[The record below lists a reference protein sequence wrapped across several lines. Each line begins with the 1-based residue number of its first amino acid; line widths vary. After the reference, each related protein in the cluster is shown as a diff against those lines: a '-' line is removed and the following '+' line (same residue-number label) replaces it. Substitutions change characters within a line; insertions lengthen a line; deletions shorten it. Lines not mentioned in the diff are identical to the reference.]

1 MPRKPSNQSQ
11 SFFDEFDARSYR
23 HLVQRGQ
30 DIPGHHAPSQPSQMQ
45 QSSGSSSGKKR
56 KKQKQKS
63 HKKSKEKSERYS
75 QENVRMPSESKNKS
89 IVAYDDISSDS
100 DISNNGPASPV
111 NRGHSNNNRESSK
124 RSMSPGSRIRGY
136 PPDRS
141 LSISPNNIRE
151 PPSPQHPPVRN
162 VSRKH
167 QKKRPLSPQELPV
180 PKDHPKNYSGGNSVP
195 PPKAYNMPP
204 KAYNPPK
211 AYADPPRAYS
221 GSFNRDHS
229 PTESPRKRYRSRS
242 PSPSYMARKK
252 PSAHY
257 KDKYSRHDKYK
268 NRSKSRSPSPRS
280 RSRRGS
286 SRSRNRHPRSRHS
299 RSPPE
304 HSPPRGHSYSSSN
317 KISHSTVNYATSL
330 AAELSKHR
338 RAREAKE
345 AAALAAK
352 GREPR
357 EPKERVMYRDSP
369 LDGKDNIIIT
379 KVESGQRSVKQDYRQ
394 QEYLKKQHAIKAS
407 PTPPPPPPGLPP
419 QRKNRVI
426 AQMEDKIVV
435 KVDNAKR
442 EIIDLDSIN
451 DRLDHDHNH
460 DHGFNRD
467 DRRGRGPE
475 RDHRGEVLDRRG
487 EVPDR
492 RGDVPDRRGD
502 VPDRRGEVP
511 DRRAEVPDR
520 RSEVPERRGE
530 GRESRDSSFDRQII
544 NQYSGRGDRRSA
556 IDFPT
561 LPRLPLPQV
570 SPEEE
575 FDSDSPY
582 SDSAPAN
589 LPKEEVYPRQRRITD
604 LPMPPM
610 LDEPDMDYEVEHE
623 PEPDVKRE
631 APSSGKFKRPKLCLQ
646 RRNDERSKGDWGER
660 CVDLFK
666 TIEIIGEGTYGLVYK
681 ARDTFTDELVALK
694 KVRLEN
700 EKEGFP
706 ITAVR
711 EIKILR
717 QLNHPNIVNLKE
729 IVTDKQDALD
739 FKKDKGAF
747 YLVFE
752 YMDHDLMG
760 LLESGMC
767 NFKEEHIASFMKQ
780 LLDGLK
786 YCHNKNFLHRDI
798 KCSNILLNNRG
809 QIKLADWGL
818 ARLYHADDKDRLYT
832 NKVITL
838 WYRPPELLLGEERY
852 GPAIDVW
859 SIGCILGEL
868 FIRKPIFQAQTEQN
882 QLELISKTC
891 GSPCPA
897 VWPEVIKLPLFHT
910 FKPKKQYRRR
920 LREEFSFLP
929 KHALDLMDQ
938 MLELD
943 PSRRVTAEQA
953 LVCPWLR
960 DIECC
965 KITPPDLP
973 KDQDCHEMWCKNR
986 KKSIKEAKLKELE
999 TGSKNITPQK
1009 QSMTQSAY
1017 KPGSSTGKGHT
1028 DTSKSS
1034 SAESVSI
1041 KAVTKSSNSS
1051 NSSHSVA
1058 SHLAGHSSASMSSSS
1073 SSSRKNVV
1081 PIPGIDIVA
1090 DKNLKDGD
1098 SNSDSHGSHHK
1109 VQTRDS
1115 DEIEGRG
1122 GSSVATVDQ
1131 QSQLTKM
1138 VSMLQQGL
1146 SVDTVAKNMNMKL
1159 DDQTMQLMDNL
1170 GKQLMLA
1177 ASMAKH
1183 VTKENSDEVAEEGK
1197 VPDPLPG
1204 LGQSGGDQAPQTYA
1218 SAVMDRSYPDYHQAG
1233 DSQAMDQYGYPM
1245 ESVQDP
1251 YPAPAYG
1258 VPAQPQL
1265 AAMGDQEGSSSN
1277 AGVKAALAQLLSQ
1290 QGLRVAV
1297 GGNELGNRG
1306 SDPYTS
1312 QSDGYYHSDSSDQ
1325 NYGVRNFPISST
1337 ASGVSSQHLPD
1348 QGLVDS
1354 YRPQGSKVR
1363 TPTTPNFPSTTSTGL
1378 QKQYSGYGSD
1388 DSRGSTDTYSQGG
1401 YSMHGQT
1408 SISGGASASAAFG
1421 TLSSQGQSQA
1431 NTGVTQSSGPKP
1443 LMSLGISGYG
1453 DGRPQGGL
1461 PRSILK
1467 NKPATTPS
1475 LLGQG
1480 PVNPGAP
1487 NSGGHRMNPGG
1498 QRGTFPPGR
1507 GNW

>member
-1 MPRKPSNQSQ
+1 MCVTGFNIMPRKPSNQSQ

-23 HLVQRGQ
+23 HLVNREQ
-30 DIPGHHAPSQPSQMQ
+30 DIPGHHVPSQPPQGP
-45 QSSGSSSGKKR
+45 QSSSSSKKR

-63 HKKSKEKSERYS
+63 HKKSKEKSERHLQDSY
-75 QENVRMPSESKNKS
+75 RMPPESKNKS
-89 IVAYDDISSDS
+89 IVDYDDISSDS
-100 DISNNGPASPV
+100 DLSNKGPVSPI
-111 NRGHSNNNRESSK
+111 NRVHNNNNNRDVSK
-124 RSMSPGSRIRGY
+124 RSMSPGLNMRGY
-136 PPDRS
+136 LPDRS
-141 LSISPNNIRE
+141 PSVSPNNIRE
-151 PPSPQHPPVRN
+151 PSSPSHPPARGSS
-162 VSRKH
+162 SRKH
-167 QKKRPLSPQELPV
+167 QKKRPLSPQELLV
-180 PKDHPKNYSGGNSVP
+180 PKDKNFSGGGNVP

-221 GSFNRDHS
+221 GSFRDHS

-242 PSPSYMARKK
+242 PSPSYMSRKK
-252 PSAHY
+252 TSAHY

-280 RSRRGS
+280 RSRRDQP
-286 SRSRNRHPRSRHS
+286 RSRNRHPRSRHS
-299 RSPPE
+299 RSPPD
-304 HSPPRGHSYSSSN
+304 HSPPRGHTYSSSN
-317 KISHSTVNYATSL
+317 KISHSTVKYATSL

-357 EPKERVMYRDSP
+357 DQHRESKERSMYHDSP
-369 LDGKDNIIIT
+369 MDGKDNIIIT
-379 KVESGQRSVKQDYRQ
+379 KVESGQRSVKQDFRQ
-394 QEYLKKQHAIKAS
+394 QEYLKKQHT

-419 QRKNRVI
+419 QRKNRL
-426 AQMEDKIVV
+426 MDDKIVV

-451 DRLDHDHNH
+451 DRHDLDHNH
-460 DHGFNRD
+460 DHGFSRD
-467 DRRGRGPE
+467 DRRGPE

-487 EVPDR
+487 DISDRRSDMSDR
-492 RGDVPDRRGD
+492 RGDMHDRD
-502 VPDRRGEVP
+502 T
-511 DRRAEVPDR
+511 PDR
-520 RSEVPERRGE
+520 RSDIGDHRGEVPERRGE
-530 GRESRDSSFDRQII
+530 GRESRDSSYDRQII

-582 SDSAPAN
+582 SDNAPAN
-589 LPKEEVYPRQRRITD
+589 LPKEEAYPRQRRITD

-610 LDEPDMDYEVEHE
+610 MDEPEMDYEVEHE
-623 PEPDVKRE
+623 PEPEVKRE
-631 APSSGKFKRPKLCLQ
+631 APSSGKFKRPKICLQ

-943 PSRRVTAEQA
+943 PVRRVTAEQA

-960 DIECC
+960 DVDCS
-965 KITPPDLP
+965 KIMPPDLP

-1009 QSMTQSAY
+1009 PGASQSAY
-1017 KPGSSTGKGHT
+1017 KSSKGHG
-1028 DTSKSS
+1028 DKS
-1034 SAESVSI
+1034 SAESVLT
-1041 KAVTKSSNSS
+1041 KPVTKSSASS
-1051 NSSHSVA
+1051 VSSHSVT
-1058 SHLAGHSSASMSSSS
+1058 SHMIGHSSSS
-1073 SSSRKNVV
+1073 SSSSSLRKNVV
-1081 PIPGIDIVA
+1081 IPGIDQSV
-1090 DKNLKDGD
+1090 DKTSKDVD
-1098 SNSDSHGSHHK
+1098 SNLDVRHKGQSHGGE
-1109 VQTRDS
+1109 DS
-1115 DEIEGRG
+1115 A
-1122 GSSVATVDQ
+1122 SVPTVDPQ
-1131 QSQLTKM
+1131 NQLTKM
-1138 VSMLQQGL
+1138 VTMLQQGL

-1183 VTKENSDEVAEEGK
+1183 VTKETTEEAPEEVKDAET
-1197 VPDPLPG
+1197 LPG
-1204 LGQSGGDQAPQTYA
+1204 LGLGGGEPA
-1218 SAVMDRSYPDYHQAG
+1218 SQVYTESATGGNYPEYHHAG
-1233 DSQAMDQYGYPM
+1233 DNQSMDSYGYPM
-1245 ESVQDP
+1245 ENIPDP
-1251 YPAPAYG
+1251 YPAGYG
-1258 VPAQPQL
+1258 VQSQSQVA
-1265 AAMGDQEGSSSN
+1265 GTVDQESNGSN

-1290 QGLRVAV
+1290 QGIRVAV
-1297 GGNELGNRG
+1297 GGNELANRDV
-1306 SDPYTS
+1306 DPYTS
-1312 QSDGYYHSDSSDQ
+1312 QSEGYYHSDSDP
-1325 NYGVRNFPISST
+1325 NYGARNFPISSS
-1337 ASGVSSQHLPD
+1337 APGVSSHMIPE
-1348 QGLVDS
+1348 QGMTDT
-1354 YRPQGSKVR
+1354 YRPPGSI
-1363 TPTTPNFPSTTSTGL
+1363 PSSSTVGL

-1388 DSRGSTDTYSQGG
+1388 DSRSSNDAFSQGG
-1401 YSMHGQT
+1401 YSVMGP
-1408 SISGGASASAAFG
+1408 SSMSGTTSASAAFG
-1421 TLSSQGQSQA
+1421 TLKGQSQA

-1443 LMSLGISGYG
+1443 LMSLGVSGYS
-1453 DGRPQGGL
+1453 DGRPPSSA

-1467 NKPATTPS
+1467 NKPGPS

-1480 PVNPGAP
+1480 PGMPGGP
-1487 NSGGHRMNPGG
+1487 NTGGHRMNPGS
-1498 QRGTFPPGR
+1498 QRGAFPPSR

>member
-1 MPRKPSNQSQ
+1 MPRKPTNQSQ

-23 HLVQRGQ
+23 HLVNREQ
-30 DIPGHHAPSQPSQMQ
+30 DIPGHHVPSQSSQGPSQ
-45 QSSGSSSGKKR
+45 SSSSGKKR

-63 HKKSKEKSERYS
+63 HKKSKEKSERHL
-75 QENVRMPSESKNKS
+75 QENYRMQTESKNKS

-100 DISNNGPASPV
+100 DISNNGPVSPV
-111 NRGHSNNNRESSK
+111 NRVHNNNNSREASK
-124 RSMSPGSRIRGY
+124 RSMSPGPNMRGY
-136 PPDRS
+136 LPDRS
-141 LSISPNNIRE
+141 PSMSPNNIRE
-151 PPSPQHPPVRN
+151 PSSPSHPPARSS
-162 VSRKH
+162 SRKH

-180 PKDHPKNYSGGNSVP
+180 PKDHSKNYSGGGSVP
-195 PPKAYNMPP
+195 TPKAYNMPP

-242 PSPSYMARKK
+242 PSPSYMGRKK
-252 PSAHY
+252 NSAHY

-280 RSRRGS
+280 RSRRGQ

-299 RSPPE
+299 RSPTE
-304 HSPPRGHSYSSSN
+304 HSPPRGHSYSSSSN
-317 KISHSTVNYATSL
+317 KISHSAVKYATSL

-357 EPKERVMYRDSP
+357 EPHRESKERIMYRDSP

-394 QEYLKKQHAIKAS
+394 QEYLKKQHT

-419 QRKNRVI
+419 QRKNRLI

-451 DRLDHDHNH
+451 DHHDLEHNH
-460 DHGFNRD
+460 DHSFSRD
-467 DRRGRGPE
+467 DRRGHGSE
-475 RDHRGEVLDRRG
+475 RDHRGELLDRRG
-487 EVPDR
+487 EDRRSEIPDR
-492 RGDVPDRRGD
+492 RGDMHDHRGT
-502 VPDRRGEVP
+502 
-511 DRRAEVPDR
+511 PDR
-520 RSEVPERRGE
+520 RSDVPDHRGEVPERRGE

-582 SDSAPAN
+582 SDNAPAN

-610 LDEPDMDYEVEHE
+610 MDEPEMDYEVEHE
-623 PEPDVKRE
+623 PEPEVKRE
-631 APSSGKFKRPKLCLQ
+631 APSSGKFKRPKICLQ

-681 ARDTFTDELVALK
+681 AKDTFTDELVALK

-943 PSRRVTAEQA
+943 PARRVTAEQA

-960 DIECC
+960 DVECG

-1009 QSMTQSAY
+1009 SGVSGSAY
-1017 KPGSSTGKGHT
+1017 KSGSSLAKGHS
-1028 DTSKSS
+1028 DISKSSS
-1034 SAESVSI
+1034 SAESVSTKPI
-1041 KAVTKSSNSS
+1041 TKSSTSS
-1051 NSSHSVA
+1051 SQSATSHMI
-1058 SHLAGHSSASMSSSS
+1058 GHSSSSS
-1073 SSSRKNVV
+1073 SSSRKNVA
-1081 PIPGIDIVA
+1081 IPGLDQSV
-1090 DKNLKDGD
+1090 DKISKDGD
-1098 SNSDSHGSHHK
+1098 SNSDNRHK
-1109 VQTRDS
+1109 GHEGD
-1115 DEIEGRG
+1115 DMEGRG
-1122 GSSVATVDQ
+1122 SSSLPAVDPQ
-1131 QSQLTKM
+1131 NQLTKM
-1138 VSMLQQGL
+1138 VAMLQQGL
-1146 SVDTVAKNMNMKL
+1146 SVDPVAKNMNMKL
-1159 DDQTMQLMDNL
+1159 DEQTMQLMDNL

-1183 VTKENSDEVAEEGK
+1183 VTKDTSEEVPEETK
-1197 VPDPLPG
+1197 ATDSLPG
-1204 LGQSGGDQAPQTYA
+1204 LGHSGGDQAPQAYTDPA
-1218 SAVMDRSYPDYHQAG
+1218 TGSNYPDYHQAG
-1233 DSQAMDQYGYPM
+1233 DSQSVDSYGYPI

-1251 YPAPAYG
+1251 YPATSYA
-1258 VPAQPQL
+1258 VPTQPHL
-1265 AAMGDQEGSSSN
+1265 AGTGDQETNSSN

-1290 QGLRVAV
+1290 QGIRVAV
-1297 GGNELGNRG
+1297 GGNELANRG
-1306 SDPYTS
+1306 VDPYTS
-1312 QSDGYYHSDSSDQ
+1312 QSDGYYRSDSTDPS
-1325 NYGVRNFPISST
+1325 YGARNFPSSS
-1337 ASGVSSQHLPD
+1337 SGTGSSQLMSD
-1348 QGLVDS
+1348 QGLADS
-1354 YRPQGSKVR
+1354 YRPPGSKIR
-1363 TPTTPNFPSTTSTGL
+1363 TPTTPNFPPSSSAGL

-1388 DSRGSTDTYSQGG
+1388 DSRSSNDAYSQGG
-1401 YSMHGQT
+1401 YPLMGQS
-1408 SISGGASASAAFG
+1408 SISGATSASAAFG
-1421 TLSSQGQSQA
+1421 TLKGQTQA
-1431 NTGVTQSSGPKP
+1431 NTGVTQSAGPKP
-1443 LMSLGISGYG
+1443 LMSLGVSGYG
-1453 DGRPQGGL
+1453 DGRPQGSV

-1467 NKPATTPS
+1467 NKPGTAPS

-1480 PVNPGAP
+1480 PTIPGGP
-1487 NSGGHRMNPGG
+1487 NSGGHRMNPAG
-1498 QRGTFPPGR
+1498 QRGTFPPSR

>member
-1 MPRKPSNQSQ
+1 MPRKPTNQSQ

-23 HLVQRGQ
+23 HLVNRGQ
-30 DIPGHHAPSQPSQMQ
+30 DIPGHHGPSQPSQTQ
-45 QSSGSSSGKKR
+45 QSQSSSSGKKR

-63 HKKSKEKSERYS
+63 HKKSKEKSERHS
-75 QENVRMPSESKNKS
+75 QENLRIPLELKNKS

-111 NRGHSNNNRESSK
+111 NRVHSNNSSRDASK
-124 RSMSPGSRIRGY
+124 RSMSPGSNMRGY
-136 PPDRS
+136 LPERS
-141 LSISPNNIRE
+141 PSMSPNNIRE
-151 PPSPQHPPVRN
+151 PSSPSHPPMRSS
-162 VSRKH
+162 SRKH
-167 QKKRPLSPQELPV
+167 QKKRPLSPQELQV

-195 PPKAYNMPP
+195 TPKAYNMPP

-229 PTESPRKRYRSRS
+229 PLESPRKRYRSRS
-242 PSPSYMARKK
+242 PSPAYMARKK
-252 PSAHY
+252 NSAHY
-257 KDKYSRHDKYK
+257 KDKYSRHEKYK

-280 RSRRGS
+280 RSRRDQ
-286 SRSRNRHPRSRHS
+286 SRSRNRHSRSRHS
-299 RSPPE
+299 RSPVE

-317 KISHSTVNYATSL
+317 KISHSTVKYATSL

-357 EPKERVMYRDSP
+357 EPRESKERTLYRDSP

-394 QEYLKKQHAIKAS
+394 QDYLKKQHAMKAS

-442 EIIDLDSIN
+442 EIIDLDNLN
-451 DRLDHDHNH
+451 DHHDHDHNH

-467 DRRGRGPE
+467 DRRGHGPE

-487 EVPDR
+487 DISDR
-492 RGDVPDRRGD
+492 RGDVSDRRGEIHDHHGD

-511 DRRAEVPDR
+511 DHRG
-520 RSEVPERRGE
+520 EVPERRGE
-530 GRESRDSSFDRQII
+530 GRESRDSSYDRQII

-575 FDSDSPY
+575 YDSDSPY
-582 SDSAPAN
+582 SDNAPTS

-610 LDEPDMDYEVEHE
+610 MDEPEMDYEVDHE
-623 PEPDVKRE
+623 PEPEIKRE
-631 APSSGKFKRPKLCLQ
+631 TSSSGKFKRPKLCLQ

-681 ARDTFTDELVALK
+681 AKDTFTDELVALK

-868 FIRKPIFQAQTEQN
+868 FTRKPIFQAQTEQN

-943 PSRRVTAEQA
+943 PGRRVTAEQA

-960 DIECC
+960 DIECH

-1009 QSMTQSAY
+1009 SSVSNY
-1017 KPGSSTGKGHT
+1017 KSGSSSGKVHI

-1034 SAESVSI
+1034 SADSVVPT
-1041 KAVTKSSNSS
+1041 KAVTKSSNSA
-1051 NSSHSVA
+1051 SSSQSVV
-1058 SHLAGHSSASMSSSS
+1058 SHMTGHSSSSASSSS
-1073 SSSRKNVV
+1073 SARKNVV
-1081 PIPGIDIVA
+1081 PIPGIDQSM
-1090 DKNLKDGD
+1090 DKASKDGD
-1098 SNSDSHGSHHK
+1098 SKLDIHGSHHK
-1109 VQTRDS
+1109 GQSHDGDDV
-1115 DEIEGRG
+1115 EGRG
-1122 GSSVATVDQ
+1122 SSSIPAVDPQ
-1131 QSQLTKM
+1131 NQLTKM

-1159 DDQTMQLMDNL
+1159 DEQTMQLMDNL

-1183 VTKENSDEVAEEGK
+1183 VTKDSSEEVTEEVK
-1197 VPDPLPG
+1197 ATDTLPG
-1204 LGQSGGDQAPQTYA
+1204 LGLSGDDQTSQTYTDPA
-1218 SAVMDRSYPDYHQAG
+1218 IGGSYPDYHQAG
-1233 DSQAMDQYGYPM
+1233 DGQSMDNYRYPM

-1251 YPAPAYG
+1251 YPAAAYG
-1258 VPAQPQL
+1258 VPAEP
-1265 AAMGDQEGSSSN
+1265 AATGDQEGNSSN

-1290 QGLRVAV
+1290 QGIRVAV
-1297 GGNELGNRG
+1297 GGSELGNRG
-1306 SDPYTS
+1306 VDPYTS
-1312 QSDGYYHSDSSDQ
+1312 QSEGYYHSDSSDQ

-1337 ASGVSSQHLPD
+1337 DSTVSSQLMTE
-1348 QGLVDS
+1348 QGLIDS
-1354 YRPQGSKVR
+1354 YRQQGSKIR
-1363 TPTTPNFPSTTSTGL
+1363 SPTTPNFPSTTSTGM

-1388 DSRGSTDTYSQGG
+1388 DSRSSNDAYSQGG
-1401 YSMHGQT
+1401 YPIMGQS
-1408 SISGGASASAAFG
+1408 SISGPTSASAAFG
-1421 TLSSQGQSQA
+1421 TLKGQSQSQA

-1453 DGRPQGGL
+1453 DGRQQGGV

-1480 PVNPGAP
+1480 PGIPGGS